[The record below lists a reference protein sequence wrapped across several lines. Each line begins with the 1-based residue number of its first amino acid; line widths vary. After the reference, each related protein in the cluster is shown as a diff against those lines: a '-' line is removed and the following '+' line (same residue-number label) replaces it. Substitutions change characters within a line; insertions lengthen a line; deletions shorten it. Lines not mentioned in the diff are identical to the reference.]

1 MIAIEIIL
9 FCCFIGCLYPTT
21 AGAIA
26 GPAPVGGERVA
37 LTTEE
42 NGTTC
47 LKRLAG
53 PKEAQP
59 LVIATPS
66 QLDEMTSSTMTRRPD
81 VPTPSGYLSSWEELN
96 RFIDQNELSFWV
108 EEGKKFNGENRGISD
123 HFVRLIRDYRD
134 SVNNILL
141 QKNLDQGQI
150 LKILYYNI
158 SSVSSGLIPVEWSHS
173 SSELNYFLSDQLQ
186 LLRIL
191 LGKEIV
197 LNYEMIRRDPRY
209 HGPKGAEARN
219 FVDTFQSIIA
229 PLLHPRFGIRIVFQT
244 CQLLYDLMLDQKYF
258 QVSEYK
264 LDVSLHK
271 LLQEALLRTGTHP
284 YVLLHFW
291 AKEPRLL
298 MDQDFPADGFWFRRL
313 GVFKNLPQSKR
324 RLKSLTEN
332 LQGSRLNDSDMF
344 VWRKY
349 NEFDPNFVLSFGSDA
364 KYEEHLG
371 PGDPRGTLLL
381 EYLKTYLEQN
391 FAGRFPRGF
400 GTSTSDYFNY
410 ELKDTAPWSAS
421 LSGHASA
428 LSHLLLLAARD
439 GRLLKFGLRISTSIS
454 ADDQEFLD
462 YVTSRNSDSISRI
475 ARNLNERR
483 KPFGTRGLMHRFSE
497 FFSRPF
503 SLLISGPVDSQEVEP
518 LLLESRRA
526 GIADIEDAS
535 SNLYK
540 TPALPKLGAVIN
552 EDTLPPDDD
561 APPKFQVQKLG
572 TIYKQLAQEIE
583 SIYGWVMD
591 INFGVGHVINY
602 NRTWPE
608 ITSMINPD
616 HLDEMIDRLTY
627 DLALLVSIQ
636 TRMTDLD
643 KDSQTG
649 TASPIKTINTIFSQT
664 NIVNYVQFTE
674 SLIENL
680 EVIRHALKVH
690 HQSRLVPSNSE
701 NIQVF
706 NEMGRVSSRL
716 RELPALLQNSL
727 TRAQVAERMQHEIVM
742 SQREKQAER
751 KQDDRT
757 QEGGARRRDKAQDEQ
772 IMNSVIE
779 GTRAVLHRM
788 EPGKFKM
795 GEVGEPI
802 DVTIT
807 KPFDIMTTPTTQI
820 IWKKVAELANSR
832 FGNKYNIDVDPSN
845 FKGHTRPVEKVSYED
860 VQTWIEGLNELSQA
874 GEPSLA
880 EVIPDHKKGDL
891 YRLLSEAEWEFVM
904 SSRGQYFDNYHFG
917 NQGPQLGD
925 YAWFRGNSGR
935 QTHPVGEKK
944 PLVINGRELYDM
956 HGNVWE
962 WVHDWYGDELP
973 GGTDPQGPNTGDSR
987 VIRGGSWFNDEF
999 HLRSYYRGNL
1009 RPGDRNDGVG
1019 FRLART
1025 AK

>member
-1 MIAIEIIL
+1 MHNFDLSRINHLLSKLTEMPLCRIPRTMKLIAIEIIL

-26 GPAPVGGERVA
+26 GPAPAGGERVA
-37 LTTEE
+37 LTAEE
-42 NGTTC
+42 NGSPC
-47 LKRLAG
+47 LKRLTG
-53 PKEAQP
+53 PREDQP

-66 QLDEMTSSTMTRRPD
+66 QPDKMTSSTMTRRPD
-81 VPTPSGYLSSWEELN
+81 VPTPSGYLKSGEELD
-96 RFIDQNELSFWV
+96 RFIDDNELSFWA
-108 EEGKKFNGENRGISD
+108 EEAKNENRDIRNAPD
-123 HFVRLIRDYRD
+123 HFVRLIREYRD

-141 QKNLDQGQI
+141 QENLDQGQI

-158 SSVSSGLIPVEWSHS
+158 SSVSSKLIPVEWSHS

-209 HGPKGAEARN
+209 HGPNGSEAKN
-219 FVDTFQSIIA
+219 FADTFQSIIA

-298 MDQDFPADGFWFRRL
+298 MDQDFPGDGFWFRRS

-324 RLKSLTEN
+324 RLKSLTESV
-332 LQGSRLNDSDMF
+332 QGSKLGSPDIF
-344 VWRKY
+344 LWRKY
-349 NEFDPNFVLSFGSDA
+349 DEFDPNFVLSFGSEA
-364 KYEEHLG
+364 KYEVHQPQVGPKTPLLEHLK
-371 PGDPRGTLLL
+371 THL
-381 EYLKTYLEQN
+381 EFN
-391 FAGRFPRGF
+391 FAGSFPRGF

-410 ELKDTAPWSAS
+410 ELKDTGPWSES

-439 GRLLKFGLRISTSIS
+439 ERLLNFGLRISTSIS

-475 ARNLNERR
+475 ARNLNEQRKSSRIRR
-483 KPFGTRGLMHRFSE
+483 FMHRFSE

-561 APPKFQVQKLG
+561 APPQFQVQRLG
-572 TIYKQLAQEIE
+572 VLYKQLAQEIE

-602 NRTWPE
+602 SRTWPE

-636 TRMTDLD
+636 DRMTNFSE
-643 KDSQTG
+643 DSQEQE
-649 TASPIKTINTIFSQT
+649 ASSIKAINTINKIFSQS
-664 NIVNYVQFTE
+664 NVFNLIQFTE
-674 SLIENL
+674 SLLEDL
-680 EVIRHALKVH
+680 EVIRHAMKVY
-690 HQSRLVPSNSE
+690 QPSELVPVNSDNLTVSE
-701 NIQVF
+701 
-706 NEMGRVSSRL
+706 ELSRVSQHL
-716 RELPALLQNSL
+716 RGLPSLLQRPS
-727 TRAQVAERMQHEIVM
+727 T
-742 SQREKQAER
+742 SP
-751 KQDDRT
+751 
-757 QEGGARRRDKAQDEQ
+757 
-772 IMNSVIE
+772 S
-779 GTRAVLHRM
+779 HR
-788 EPGKFKM
+788 
-795 GEVGEPI
+795 
-802 DVTIT
+802 
-807 KPFDIMTTPTTQI
+807 
-820 IWKKVAELANSR
+820 
-832 FGNKYNIDVDPSN
+832 
-845 FKGHTRPVEKVSYED
+845 
-860 VQTWIEGLNELSQA
+860 
-874 GEPSLA
+874 
-880 EVIPDHKKGDL
+880 
-891 YRLLSEAEWEFVM
+891 
-904 SSRGQYFDNYHFG
+904 
-917 NQGPQLGD
+917 
-925 YAWFRGNSGR
+925 
-935 QTHPVGEKK
+935 
-944 PLVINGRELYDM
+944 
-956 HGNVWE
+956 
-962 WVHDWYGDELP
+962 
-973 GGTDPQGPNTGDSR
+973 
-987 VIRGGSWFNDEF
+987 
-999 HLRSYYRGNL
+999 
-1009 RPGDRNDGVG
+1009 
-1019 FRLART
+1019 
-1025 AK
+1025 